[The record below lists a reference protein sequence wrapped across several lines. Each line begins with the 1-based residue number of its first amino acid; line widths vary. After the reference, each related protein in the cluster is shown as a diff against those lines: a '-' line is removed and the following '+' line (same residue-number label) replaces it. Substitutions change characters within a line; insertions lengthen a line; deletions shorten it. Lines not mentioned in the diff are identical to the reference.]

1 MKFEDTSQ
9 NLRAR
14 LRFVQILV
22 VLMLSVLS
30 VRLYVLQVVRG
41 ERYAEIAQ
49 NQRRRRLPIP
59 APRGVIF
66 DRNKKP
72 IVNSRPIYN
81 VILSRED
88 VKDKNL
94 NALVDPLST
103 GLNIDQQD
111 LYDRFEVVKSMPA
124 FESIL
129 VKQDA
134 SPGDIAWVE
143 SHNLEYPELRVE
155 QQPQRSYP
163 ANGSLAHVLGYVA
176 EISPEQL
183 KQQVYKDKGLKP
195 GDIIG
200 QSGLEQIYDD
210 YLRGKDGY
218 REVVVDS
225 RGRIQ
230 DEIEIV
236 NPVPGRDMITT
247 IDLDLQQEAEAQLAN
262 SVTKRGVII
271 AMDPNNGEILA
282 LASAP
287 TFDPNLF
294 SQRISTKEG
303 KAEYAALLNDPETP
317 LLNRAIQS
325 RFPPGSTWKIPMAV
339 AGLQQGVITL
349 DHSSLACG
357 GGITIGNKFTRCMGN
372 HGSPDV
378 KVAIT
383 KSCDGYF
390 YRLGL
395 KMGIDGIVSM
405 VDEFD
410 LNKRTGIDLPNEVVS
425 WTPSR
430 EFKRRMQPRD
440 PEWRDI
446 DTVYASFGQV
456 YDIITPI
463 SLIRAIAA
471 VSESGRMYIPHLLKE
486 VPAVGDQPAVA
497 FKPLDPARPNP
508 KVIPI
513 PEDINDAVVEGM
525 WSVVNAGGTATSIA
539 MPGFDIAGKTGTAQV
554 VGLGKDTGKN
564 KDHSWFVSYAP
575 AYKPEIA
582 LVALI
587 ENSGFGGRH
596 AAPAVRGVYDVY
608 YRKTRKQEPP
618 GIVQAIAK
626 SDIPTPA
633 DGETAIAQSAAPKP
647 ADDVTAS
654 PAKPTTPKPA
664 TPKPAA
670 VKPKPKPAIA
680 KPAPAATQPPAG
692 VNN

>member
-22 VLMLSVLS
+22 VLMLTVLS

-41 ERYAEIAQ
+41 DRYSEIAQ

-72 IVNSRPIYN
+72 IVDSRPIYN

-88 VKDKNL
+88 VKGKDL
-94 NALVDPLST
+94 NALIDPLST
-103 GLNIDQQD
+103 GLDIDQQM
-111 LYDRFEVVKSMPA
+111 LFERFEMVKSMPA
-124 FESIL
+124 FETIL

-134 SPGDIAWVE
+134 TPGDIAWVE
-143 SHNLEYPELRVE
+143 AHNLEYPELRVE
-155 QQPQRSYP
+155 QQPQRKYP
-163 ANGSLAHVLGYVA
+163 ANGSLAHVVGYVG

-183 KQQVYKDKGLKP
+183 KQQVSKDKGLKP

-200 QSGLEQIYDD
+200 LSGLEQIYDD

-236 NPVPGRDMITT
+236 DPIPGRDLITT
-247 IDLDLQQEAEAQLAN
+247 IDLDLQHAAEDQLAN
-262 SVTKRGVII
+262 SATKRGVLI

-282 LASAP
+282 LASYP

-294 SQRISTKEG
+294 SQRITTKEG

-325 RFPPGSTWKIPMAV
+325 RYPPGSTWKIPMAV
-339 AGLQQGVITL
+339 AGLQQGAITI
-349 DHSSLACG
+349 DHSSIACG

-372 HGSPDV
+372 HGAPDI
-378 KVAIT
+378 KRAIT
-383 KSCDGYF
+383 VSCDGYF

-463 SLIRAIAA
+463 SLIRTISA
-471 VSESGRMYIPHLLKE
+471 VSMSGRMFIPHLLKE
-486 VPAVGDQPAVA
+486 VPAYGDQPAVN
-497 FKPLDPARPNP
+497 FQPLDASRPNP

-513 PEDINDAVVEGM
+513 PEDIHHTVVEGM
-525 WSVVNAGGTATSIA
+525 WSVVNGGGTGARIA
-539 MPGFDIAGKTGTAQV
+539 MAGFDIAGKTGTAQV

-582 LVALI
+582 MVALI
-587 ENSGFGGRH
+587 ENSGFGGSH

-608 YRKTRKQEPP
+608 YRNTRHEEPP
-618 GIVQAIAK
+618 GAVQQIAK
-626 SDIPTPA
+626 AQTPQTSDPA
-633 DGETAIAQSAAPKP
+633 N
-647 ADDVTAS
+647 
-654 PAKPTTPKPA
+654 PKPA
-664 TPKPAA
+664 TQPGTTKPAVPKPAA
-670 VKPKPKPAIA
+670 AKPKPVATKHNTP
-680 KPAPAATQPPAG
+680 ATQA
-692 VNN
+692 VVSN